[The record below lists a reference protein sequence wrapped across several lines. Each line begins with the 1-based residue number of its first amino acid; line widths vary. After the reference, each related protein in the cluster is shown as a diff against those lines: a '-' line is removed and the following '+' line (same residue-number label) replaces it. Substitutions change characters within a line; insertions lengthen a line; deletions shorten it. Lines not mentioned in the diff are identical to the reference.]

1 MCCQVRT
8 KNNRIHTKYQKK
20 KKNTAKK
27 TKNENITKLR
37 INYEKTQNKE

>member
-8 KNNRIHTKYQKK
+8 RNNRIHTKYQKK
-20 KKNTAKK
+20 KTAKQ